1 MSNTCNQNEAICT
14 WEKIARA
21 SNAKKFSLVYQ
32 ELGSET
38 CKVRGWILLIED
50 LLEAVPLPKWGELR
64 LAVDES
70 LSDNL
75 RSMRLSSLS
84 SGRLSSNDRRK
95 SFDANVDFL
104 EPMEQNG
111 AATYR

>member
-1 MSNTCNQNEAICT
+1 M
-14 WEKIARA
+14 ARA

-38 CKVRGWILLIED
+38 CRFRGWAVVIEE
-50 LLEAVPLPKWGELR
+50 LLETVPLPKCEELR

-75 RSMRLSSLS
+75 RSIRLSSWS

-95 SFDANVDFL
+95 SFDAIVDFL
-104 EPMEQNG
+104 EPIESNTT
-111 AATYR
+111 ATSR